1 MMTEDYS
8 AYPINGSLPDDESIE
23 MPRLERVA
31 SVDTP
36 AQVDLR
42 HGCSPVE
49 NQGHV
54 GSCVANAVVGAMEY
68 QLIRKRYETR
78 DLSRL
83 FVYYNARRLTERIG
97 QSGTRNRMAMAS
109 VLGWGVCPAKM
120 WPYQIAMVDE
130 RPTRDCYSA
139 AEGLK
144 GIQFAQTFQ
153 GAGVR
158 EALAFGLPV
167 VFSMRLPKL
176 AFDQVRHT
184 GALHA
189 PKDGKWEAPSGGH
202 SMLLVGYDDDRQA
215 WLVRN
220 SWGPQWGEGGHFWID
235 DAALKFYAR
244 DRQNCFY
251 AVGDIEDS
259 RAFRL
264 AGASLKGMVDTVMA
278 SASQTVRED
287 MLGLRGEISTEL
299 DDSLSSARKT
309 IRDRLRGPGA
319 GGGY

>member
-8 AYPINGSLPDDESIE
+8 DYPIDGSLPDDDSIE

-36 AQVDLR
+36 ARVDLR
-42 HGCSPVE
+42 SSCSPVE

-83 FVYYNARRLTERIG
+83 FVYYNARRLTDRIG
-97 QSGTRNRMAMAS
+97 QAGTQNRMAMAS
-109 VLGWGVCPAKM
+109 ILGWGVCPAKM
-120 WPYQIAMVDE
+120 WPYQVAMVDE

-144 GIQFAQTFQ
+144 GIQFAQTYL
-153 GAGVR
+153 GVGLR
-158 EALAFGLPV
+158 EALACGLPV
-167 VFSMRLPKL
+167 VFSMRIPTQTF
-176 AFDQVRHT
+176 AQT
-184 GALHA
+184 GRSGELHV
-189 PKDGKWEAPSGGH
+189 PKDRKWEEPGGGH
-202 SMLLVGYDDDRQA
+202 SMLMVGYDDDRQA

-220 SWGPQWGEGGHFWID
+220 SWGAQWGDGGHFWIG
-235 DAALKFYAR
+235 DAALKYYAST
-244 DRQNCFY
+244 RQNSFY

-264 AGASLKGMVDTVMA
+264 AGPSLKDMVQTVMA
-278 SASQTVRED
+278 SASQAVRKD
-287 MLGLRGEISTEL
+287 MAGLRGGIATDL
-299 DDSLSSARKT
+299 DDSLSSSRKN
-309 IRDRLRGPGA
+309 IRERLRGPGA
-319 GGGY
+319 GGG